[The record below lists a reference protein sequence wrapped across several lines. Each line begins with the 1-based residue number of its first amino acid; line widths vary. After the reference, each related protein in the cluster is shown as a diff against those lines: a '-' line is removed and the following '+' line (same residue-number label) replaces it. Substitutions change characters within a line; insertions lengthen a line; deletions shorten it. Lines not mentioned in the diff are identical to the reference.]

1 MSRVCQVTGKRPRSG
16 NKVSHSNIKKR
27 RSFLPNLHT
36 QRFWLESEG
45 RWVSL
50 KLSTRGLRTVEKRGL
65 ETVVKELRAA
75 GTRV

>member
-1 MSRVCQVTGKRPRSG
+1 MPRVCQVTGKRPRTG

-27 RSFLPNLHT
+27 RRFLPNLHT

-50 KLSTRGLRTVEKRGL
+50 KLSTRGLRTIEKRCL